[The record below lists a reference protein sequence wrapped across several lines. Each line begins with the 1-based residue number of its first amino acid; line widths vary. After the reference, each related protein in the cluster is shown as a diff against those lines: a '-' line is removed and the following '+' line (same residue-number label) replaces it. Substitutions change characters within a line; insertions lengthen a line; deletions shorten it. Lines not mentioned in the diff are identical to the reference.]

1 MIQIANGSGRRVF
14 NFPAVHPYPN
24 IALSTLLT
32 SLITLSDDISNLQHK
47 FFSSNKPNAKKAIRL
62 IHLLQPFLHDIRENH
77 SNLPSPATLC
87 FTELHFIFQK
97 LLFLMQDSTREGARL
112 FMLMESGQVAT
123 MFRVLFLSVAAAL
136 DVFPFDAVDVS
147 VEAKEDV
154 LLLIKQAREGRFEF
168 EVEDENVVMCV
179 VNVLKLFE
187 KRVAPEK
194 FDLKRVLDYIGVLK
208 WSEVDKEV
216 RFLDGEIG
224 FEWLNEKKKKVDF
237 LSSLMGFMSYCRCV
251 MMDGAMEIV
260 DFEEG
265 KSSKKTDTRIQ
276 TEMILSCVN
285 SDDFRCPISLE
296 LMTDPVTIET
306 GHTYDRFSIL
316 KWFKSG
322 NAMCPK
328 TGKSLSSIELIPNLV
343 LGKLIRQY
351 CNVNGIPFSDSGR
364 RNWDMTRTMQPG
376 SAAAEG
382 AMKLLAG
389 FLCRCL
395 DNGNVEQKSRA
406 AFEAR
411 VLTKTSIFSRSCL
424 VEAGS
429 VPLLL
434 LLLASSDSS
443 AQENAIAALLNLSK
457 YTKSRS
463 EMVENWGLEM
473 IVGVLNKGITIE
485 AKQHAAAVLFYLASN
500 ADHGN
505 LIGKE
510 PEAIPSLISLIKD
523 GTDRSVKNGL
533 VAIFGLLKSH
543 ENHKRILAAQATP
556 LLVNILKAHE
566 KEDSVTDSLAILATL
581 AEKSDGTMEIL
592 RFGALHVA
600 VEVMSSSS
608 TTSRLGKEHCVS
620 LLLSLSMNGGE
631 NVVAHLVKSSSL
643 MESLYS
649 QLSEGTSRGSKKASS
664 LIRVLHDFSERRSSK
679 YTTSVIQREQ
689 LIHAW

>member
-1 MIQIANGSGRRVF
+1 
-14 NFPAVHPYPN
+14 
-24 IALSTLLT
+24 
-32 SLITLSDDISNLQHK
+32 
-47 FFSSNKPNAKKAIRL
+47 
-62 IHLLQPFLHDIRENH
+62 
-77 SNLPSPATLC
+77 
-87 FTELHFIFQK
+87 
-97 LLFLMQDSTREGARL
+97 MQDSTREGAKL
-112 FMLMESGQVAT
+112 FMLMESNRVAT
-123 MFRVLFLSVAAAL
+123 MFRVLFRSVAAAL
-136 DVFPFDAVDVS
+136 DVFPFDAVDVT

-154 LLLIKQAREGRFEF
+154 LLLMKQAREGRFEF
-168 EVEDENVVMCV
+168 EVEDEEAVICV

-194 FDLKRVLDYIGVLK
+194 FDMKRVLDYIGVLK
-208 WSEVDKEV
+208 WSEVNKEV
-216 RFLDGEIG
+216 KFLDGEIE
-224 FEWLNEKKKKVDF
+224 FEWLNEKKKRKKVDF

-251 MMDGAMEIV
+251 VMEIV

-265 KSSKKTDTRIQ
+265 KSSKKVDARIE

-296 LMTDPVTIET
+296 LMSDPVNIET
-306 GHTYDRFSIL
+306 GHTYDRSSIL
-316 KWFKSG
+316 KWFRSG

-328 TGKSLSSIELIPNLV
+328 TGKSLSSIELVPNLV
-343 LGKLIRQY
+343 LGKLIQQY

-364 RNWDMTRTMQPG
+364 RNRDMTRTMQPS

-382 AMKLLAG
+382 AMKLLAD
-389 FLCRCL
+389 FLCGCL

-411 VLTKTSIFSRSCL
+411 ILTKTSIFSRSCL

-457 YTKSRS
+457 YTRSRS

-473 IVGVLNKGITIE
+473 IVGVLNKGITIK

-533 VAIFGLLKSH
+533 VAIFGLLKNH
-543 ENHKRILAAQATP
+543 ENHKRILAAQAIP

-566 KEDSVTDSLAILATL
+566 KEELVTDSLAILATL

-600 VEVMSSSS
+600 VEVMSFSS

-649 QLSEGTSRGSKKASS
+649 QLSEGTSKASKKASS
-664 LIRVLHDFSERRSSK
+664 LIRVLQDFYERGPSNYK
-679 YTTSVIQREQ
+679 TSVIPREQ
-689 LIHAW
+689 FIHVW

>member
-1 MIQIANGSGRRVF
+1 MIQTTNGSGRRVF
-14 NFPAVHPYPN
+14 NFPAVHPSPN

-32 SLITLSDDISNLQHK
+32 SLIALSDDISNFQHK
-47 FFSSNKPNAKKAIRL
+47 FFSSNKRNARNAVRL

-97 LLFLMQDSTREGARL
+97 LLFLMEDSTREGARL
-112 FMLMESGQVAT
+112 FMLMESGRVAT
-123 MFRVLFLSVAAAL
+123 MYGVLFRSVTTAL
-136 DVFPFDAVDVS
+136 DIFPFDSVYMS

-154 LLLIKQAREGRFEF
+154 LLLMKQAREGRFEF
-168 EVEDENVVMCV
+168 EAEDEDVVMCV

-194 FDLKRVLDYIGVLK
+194 FDMKRVLDYIGVLK
-208 WSEVDKEV
+208 WSEVNKEV
-216 RFLDGEIG
+216 KFLDGEIG
-224 FEWLNEKKKKVDF
+224 FEWLNEKKKKVGS
-237 LSSLMGFMSYCRCV
+237 LSGLMGFMSYCRCV
-251 MMDGAMEIV
+251 VMEIV

-265 KSSKKTDTRIQ
+265 ESSNKIDTRIE

-296 LMTDPVTIET
+296 LMSDPVNIET
-306 GHTYDRFSIL
+306 GHTYDRSSIL
-316 KWFKSG
+316 KWFRSG

-328 TGKSLSSIELIPNLV
+328 TGKSLSSIELVPNLV
-343 LGKLIRQY
+343 LGKLIQQY

-364 RNWDMTRTMQPG
+364 RNRDMTRTMQPG

-389 FLCRCL
+389 FLCGCL

-406 AFEAR
+406 ALEAR

-473 IVGVLNKGITIE
+473 IVGVLNKGITIK

-543 ENHKRILAAQATP
+543 ENHKRILAGQAIP

-566 KEDSVTDSLAILATL
+566 KEDFVTDSLAILATL

-600 VEVMSSSS
+600 VEVMSPSS

-649 QLSEGTSRGSKKASS
+649 QLSEGTSKASKKASS
-664 LIRVLHDFSERRSSK
+664 LIRVLHDFYERGSSNYK
-679 YTTSVIQREQ
+679 TSVIPREQ
-689 LIHAW
+689 FIHVW